1 MKDTQ
6 WEDWLPHPPPLPPPK
21 KRGKRLK
28 KKKKDGKKNERN
40 IESGHLYFKA
50 ELLVV
55 DILSLTQPTFYPLS
69 QEEKLLLHVAQKVS
83 RFWD

>member
-1 MKDTQ
+1 M
-6 WEDWLPHPPPLPPPK
+6 E
-21 KRGKRLK
+21 
-28 KKKKDGKKNERN
+28 KKNERN

-69 QEEKLLLHVAQKVS
+69 QEENFYSMLHKKCRDFGTRTGYWKLFLEPIFRL
-83 RFWD
+83 R

>member
-1 MKDTQ
+1 M
-6 WEDWLPHPPPLPPPK
+6 E
-21 KRGKRLK
+21 
-28 KKKKDGKKNERN
+28 KKNERN

-55 DILSLTQPTFYPLS
+55 DIFKFNATHVLSFITGG
-69 QEEKLLLHVAQKVS
+69 KLLLHVAQKVS